1 MKLGLVYGYKNTA
14 CWGKKLL
21 CKLQAP
27 CHKTKPFI
35 TGKIVFVGK
44 VITGVVGRVYV
55 NEVYFIPVVWQ
66 KFLKGGIV
74 VGGDENVA
82 CCGG

>member
-14 CWGKKLL
+14 GWGKKL
-21 CKLQAP
+21 LQAP

-44 VITGVVGRVYV
+44 VVAGVVGWVYV

-82 CCGG
+82 CCG